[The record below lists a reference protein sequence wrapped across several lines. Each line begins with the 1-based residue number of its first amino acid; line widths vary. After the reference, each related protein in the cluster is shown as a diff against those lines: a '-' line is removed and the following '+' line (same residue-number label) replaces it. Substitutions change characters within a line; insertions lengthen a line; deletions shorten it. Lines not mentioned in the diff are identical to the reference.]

1 MTKARTIAD
10 LGTGFVNISDSG
22 TEGTKVASGTTA
34 QRGSTTGQIRFNS
47 TLGIAEVYNGS
58 EFIGIDKTPELNSI
72 SPSTSLASGTTI
84 TVTGAN
90 FSTSGTTLIKL
101 IGADGSELSGTNV
114 NVSSS
119 TSLTFQT
126 PSLTVANEPYD
137 VKIIKPSGQT
147 QTLENVLDAG
157 STPSFATAAGSI
169 GTMTNSQRSN
179 PGVFSSVAATDADGQ
194 TVTHTISAGTL
205 IAGLT
210 LNSNGTLSGTAT
222 EVANDTTYTFTVSA
236 TDGTNTATRQFTAIV
251 KKPLTVTYDVI
262 AGGGGNAVD
271 QGGNREAG
279 SGAGGWLEG
288 SFDANSGTQYN
299 VTVGGGGSGRSQGS
313 ASRITGSGLTTIEA
327 TGGGSGGNRDGVGGT
342 NGGSGGGAWYTSS
355 YGTGISG
362 QGNDGAPAGGSNNWS
377 GGGGGGKGSAGSV
390 NNTKGVGGSGYT
402 SSIQGGTY
410 CAGGDGDRYSG
421 HNADNNASANTGNG
435 GSGAGNGGSGRV
447 HIKMLTAIYSSQT
460 GGSVSTSG
468 DFTIIQYTGNGTFV
482 MAS

>member
-1 MTKARTIAD
+1 VI
-10 LGTGFVNISDSG
+10 LVL
-22 TEGTKVASGTTA
+22 KVLRKRRETA

-47 TLGIAEVYNGS
+47 TLGVAEVYNGS

-84 TVTGAN
+84 TVTGSN
-90 FSTSGTTLIKL
+90 FSTTGTTLIKL

-114 NVSSS
+114 NVSND
-119 TSLTFQT
+119 TTLTFQT

-137 VKIIKPSGQT
+137 VKIIKPSGLAV
-147 QTLENVLDAG
+147 TLTDVLDAG
-157 STPSFATAAGSI
+157 STPSFSTSAGSI
-169 GTMTNSQRSN
+169 GTMTNSQRST
-179 PGVFSSVAATDADGQ
+179 PSVFASVQATDTDGQ
-194 TVTHTISAGTL
+194 SVTHTISAGTF

-210 LNSNGTLSGTAT
+210 LNSNGTISGTAT
-222 EVANDTTYTFTVSA
+222 AVSSDTTYTFTVSA

-251 KKPLTVTYDVI
+251 KKPLEVTYDVI

-288 SFDANSGTQYN
+288 TFDATAGTQYN
-299 VTVGGGGSGRSQGS
+299 ITVGGGGSGRNQGS
-313 ASRITGSGLTTIEA
+313 SSQISGSGLTTIQS
-327 TGGGSGGNRDGVGGT
+327 TGGGSGGNRDGVAGT
-342 NGGSGGGAWYTSS
+342 NGGSGGGGWYTSG

-362 QGNDGAPAGGSNNWS
+362 QGHDGSPADGWS
-377 GGGGGGKGSAGSV
+377 GGGGGGKGSAGST
-390 NNTKGVGGSGYT
+390 NSSQGVGGNGYT

-410 CAGGDGDRYSG
+410 CYGGDADRYAG
-421 HNADNNASANTGNG
+421 HNADSSAGANTGSG

-447 HIKMLTAIYSSQT
+447 HIKLLTSNYSSQS

-468 DFTIIQYTGNGTFV
+468 DYTIIQYTGNGTFV
-482 MAS
+482 TAS